1 MFKTYIKTAWRT
13 LLRNKAYTA
22 INISGLAVGIAACLL
37 IFIVVQFELSYDTFQ
52 NNYDRV
58 YRIVTTENNND
69 GSVSRN
75 PGIPCPAYDALKTD
89 FPQLE
94 KVVPIDISSDDQVT
108 VLGNDPN
115 TDVATSKKFIE
126 GNNIV
131 FTVPDFFSMFN
142 AQWLNGNANTLKDPG
157 SVILTKKT
165 AEKFFG
171 DWKNAEGRF
180 IKLDNIMLLKVSGV
194 IENAPLNSDMNMS
207 MFISYESFK
216 TKLSQVLIFLT
227 ATAG

>member
-75 PGIPCPAYDALKTD
+75 PGIPCPC
-89 FPQLE
+89 
-94 KVVPIDISSDDQVT
+94 I
-108 VLGNDPN
+108 
-115 TDVATSKKFIE
+115 
-126 GNNIV
+126 
-131 FTVPDFFSMFN
+131 
-142 AQWLNGNANTLKDPG
+142 
-157 SVILTKKT
+157 
-165 AEKFFG
+165 
-171 DWKNAEGRF
+171 
-180 IKLDNIMLLKVSGV
+180 
-194 IENAPLNSDMNMS
+194 
-207 MFISYESFK
+207 
-216 TKLSQVLIFLT
+216 
-227 ATAG
+227 